1 MTLLPYNHNS
11 YDQISFYYDL
21 MMQDRSTFV
30 DYYTSLIDPLDG
42 SILDIACGTGA
53 ITIELARQLRSIAEA
68 KRPVVAGFDISAGM
82 LDIARKLDPEIH
94 WLQGDMRNIPEQCA
108 PVSLATCCY
117 NSLQHLDS
125 EGLGQALRS
134 IRKVLA
140 DNGRLAF
147 DIYNPNLPYLRISR
161 TNTLAREITDSDGAQ
176 LEIREDAD
184 FDDSSGVLK
193 LSWRLMRTGV
203 TGLPP
208 LAQTS
213 YEMWQHSPETV
224 KAALA
229 ASGFEVIHCYGDLNR
244 SPWCSSAKKQVVV
257 CRAN

>member
-1 MTLLPYNHNS
+1 MSELPTALHS
-11 YDQISFYYDL
+11 YDSISFYYDL
-21 MMQDRSTFV
+21 MMQDRGTFV
-30 DYYTSLIDPLDG
+30 AYYASLIDPRDE

-68 KRPVVAGFDISAGM
+68 KRPVVSGLDISAGM
-82 LDIARKLDPEIH
+82 LEVARKLDPEIH
-94 WLQGDMRNIPEQCA
+94 WLQGDMRNLPEQCSS
-108 PVSLATCCY
+108 VNLATCCY
-117 NSLQHLDS
+117 NSLQHLDAK
-125 EGLGQALRS
+125 GLGKALRS

-161 TNTLAREITDSDGAQ
+161 TDTLAREITDSDGTQ

-203 TGLPP
+203 AGLPP

-257 CRAN
+257 CRAD